1 MIIMQ
6 KTVFD
11 TNLVIGVLEDQETAQ
26 RVRRALK
33 GKAVRI
39 IICETVL
46 REVRRVRAWSTGAVL
61 AGLRRVFGEK
71 RVETA
76 VSPERLRDEAQRVR
90 DGFEMAHA
98 GDDMILALCR
108 MRGFALITFDRSM
121 LRVAQM
127 LGILAFHPRRAGDL

>member
-1 MIIMQ
+1 MQ

-11 TNLVIGVLEDQETAQ
+11 TNLVIEVLENQEMAQ
-26 RVRRALK
+26 RVRHALK

-39 IICETVL
+39 VLCETVL
-46 REVRRVRAWSTGAVL
+46 RELERVRAWSTGTVL
-61 AGLRRVFGEK
+61 VGLRRVFGEK

-76 VSPERLRDEAQRVR
+76 SSPERLHDEAQRVR
-90 DGFEMAHA
+90 EGFEMAHV

-121 LRVAQM
+121 LKVAQM
-127 LGILAFHPRRAGDL
+127 LGVLAFHPRRAGDL